1 MLLTIVGANSMEI
14 LHLVRSE
21 TSHSQD
27 ELIARA
33 ARSWDPEFPGRM
45 ELPRKYATVCRA
57 TIVLAKSK
65 QKDPNDVLPEVC
77 RIRGID
83 ESEAIEALD
92 ALALSID
99 EETYP
104 SRRKQGMKAAI
115 TSKTKDLLA
124 RLR

>member
-1 MLLTIVGANSMEI
+1 MEI
-14 LHLVRSE
+14 LHLVKSK

-45 ELPRKYATVCRA
+45 ELPRKYAAVCRE

-65 QKDPNDVLPEVC
+65 QKDPKDILSEVC

-83 ESEAIEALD
+83 DSEVIEVLY
-92 ALALSID
+92 ALALIID
-99 EETYP
+99 EENYP
-104 SRRKQGMKAAI
+104 SKRNKGTQAAI
-115 TSKTKDLLA
+115 TLKIKDLMT

>member
-1 MLLTIVGANSMEI
+1 MIGVNSMEI
-14 LHLVRSE
+14 LHLVRSK

-45 ELPRKYATVCRA
+45 ELPRKYAAVCRE

-65 QKDPNDVLPEVC
+65 QKDPKEVLPEVC

-92 ALALSID
+92 ALALRID

-104 SRRKQGMKAAI
+104 PKRKQGMQAAI
-115 TSKTKDLLA
+115 TLKTKDLLA

>member
-1 MLLTIVGANSMEI
+1 MEI
-14 LHLVRSE
+14 LHLVKSK
-21 TSHSQD
+21 TSRSQD

-45 ELPRKYATVCRA
+45 ELPRKYAAICRE

-65 QKDPNDVLPEVC
+65 QKDPKDILPEVC

-83 ESEAIEALD
+83 ESEVIEALY
-92 ALALSID
+92 ALALIID

-104 SRRKQGMKAAI
+104 SKRNKGMQAAI
-115 TSKTKDLLA
+115 TLKIKDLLT